1 MMVAEKAGGILFAV
15 FVAIT
20 LLLAFFV
27 GFLLL
32 TGTKAFAVE
41 SNSMSPVINKGDAV
55 FVRSV
60 AARDLREN
68 DIISVK
74 TNDNSGVFTHRI
86 VKIDTENSLVF
97 TKGDANQSRDPKPA
111 AFSQIIGRLWFA
123 VPYAGWLSLTVTNKE
138 SLIALAAAAMALVF
152 VRVLLTAK
160 KKKTEVAK

>member
-111 AFSQIIGRLWFA
+111 ASQKPA
-123 VPYAGWLSLTVTNKE
+123 V
-138 SLIALAAAAMALVF
+138 
-152 VRVLLTAK
+152 VRPC
-160 KKKTEVAK
+160 